1 MARAKLDSK
10 MKTEQA
16 NQLKALEQAGAE
28 KRMEVKRK
36 LQEVR
41 KVLLVCLSVRC
52 LYRQSCD
59 LHRRTHLMSS
69 IFS

>member
-1 MARAKLDSK
+1 MARAKQDSK

-41 KVLLVCLSVRC
+41 KVCLTRINLCDNGVANFPIC
-52 LYRQSCD
+52 L
-59 LHRRTHLMSS
+59 
-69 IFS
+69 I